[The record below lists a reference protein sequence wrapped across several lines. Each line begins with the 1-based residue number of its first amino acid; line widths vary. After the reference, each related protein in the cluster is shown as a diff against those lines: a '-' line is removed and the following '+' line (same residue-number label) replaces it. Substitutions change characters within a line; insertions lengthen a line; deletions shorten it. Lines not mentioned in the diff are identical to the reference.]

1 MTSPLVKQ
9 YLDEA
14 ADCEKRAAAE
24 TKPDMQ
30 SALQAAARRWRDL
43 AKAIEGIERR
53 EKPPKSE

>member
-1 MTSPLVKQ
+1 MTSPLVKL
-9 YLDEA
+9 YLDKA

-30 SALQAAARRWRDL
+30 SALTAAARCWREL
-43 AKAIEGIERR
+43 ARAIEGIERR

>member
-9 YLDEA
+9 YLDKA

-30 SALQAAARRWRDL
+30 SALTAAARCWRDL
-43 AKAIEGIERR
+43 AKAIDGIERR
-53 EKPPKSE
+53 EKASKSE